1 MSSQYRNSNFSTLL
15 VLAVVFG
22 LIASG
27 APSAVLA
34 APPFKK
40 ACTQAD
46 PFERLACRQGA
57 IADQVGY
64 TSDTAFAVGTK
75 LHQHTNPAR
84 LAHIKNTKG
93 IAQRATKKHTKE
105 TFMRQ
110 AKAEAQGNKKAGH
123 LVPLTDLD
131 DTIPAGGDGICDYEQ
146 GRMDAKCAAIE
157 LDASGNLQVCNPE
170 KMNKGKGKGGRNPN
184 LEGLECD
191 LSYDSEEAS
200 TASEAVD
207 MEEAGEQLD
216 ATYSATEDNL
226 IEMNEHLDNVNETVP
241 VGSAPVVTAANG
253 CVVPTVDPK
262 LTEAV
267 PILRIVYATLFGVA
281 RQMADVGGQDFVI
294 FGAGGNTRTIAI
306 AFDTIAA
313 VANLAYITVDEIHK
327 TESGAVQGAIM
338 DCVNQTAGEIASLKA
353 LIQIEHYQI
362 KANDNTNR
370 DTIMTKLEEVRAEV
384 VNLLNTPLG
393 QRPSFPQK

>member
-34 APPFKK
+34 APPSKK
-40 ACTQAD
+40 ACTQVD

-84 LAHIKNTKG
+84 LAHIGNAKG

-110 AKAEAQGNKKAGH
+110 AKAEAQGNKKGGH

-131 DTIPAGGDGICDYEQ
+131 DTNGDGICDYEQ
-146 GRMDAKCAAIE
+146 GRVDAKCAAIE
-157 LDASGNLQVCNPE
+157 LDASGNLQECNPG
-170 KMNKGKGKGGRNPN
+170 KMNKGKGKGGKNPN

-191 LSYDSEEAS
+191 LSYDSEEAW
-200 TASEAVD
+200 TDSEAED
-207 MEEAGEQLD
+207 MNEAAEQLD

-241 VGSAPVVTAANG
+241 VGSATVVTAANG

-262 LTEAV
+262 LTAAV
-267 PILRIVYATLFGVA
+267 PILRIVHATLFGVA

-353 LIQIEHYQI
+353 LIQLEHGQI
-362 KANDNTNR
+362 KANDNANR
-370 DTIMTKLEEVRAEV
+370 DTIMTKLEEIRAEV

-393 QRPSFPQK
+393 QRPTFPEK